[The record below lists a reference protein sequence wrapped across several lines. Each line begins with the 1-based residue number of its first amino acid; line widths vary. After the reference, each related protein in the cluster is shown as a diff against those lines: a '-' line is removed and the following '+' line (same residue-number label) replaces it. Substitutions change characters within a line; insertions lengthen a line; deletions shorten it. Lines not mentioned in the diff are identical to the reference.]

1 MEETTS
7 EVVEEYLLEIYI
19 LNQAGEKVKAN
30 KLAAALN
37 SKPSTVF
44 ATLQRMKRDDLVKI
58 NRSKE
63 ITLTAKGSG
72 LADNIAYRHNL
83 AEYFLCNSL
92 KIPWFEVHMHAHK
105 LEHAMTPLVVE
116 KLAEFLGQ
124 PQFCPHGT
132 PMPGQSLPDNTLTL
146 DHATV
151 DTYVEIVMISE
162 DLEDS
167 LEIMQILQEKL
178 IMPGYKHLV
187 ANISTALQSI
197 SLKQNNMETVLPMHV
212 AKKIYAINVE
222 EIKINQIKYDKY
234 SFEKD
239 PADKLFKSFFGE
251 KWTKKFIN
259 KFLFTLNNEIIH

>member
-30 KLAAALN
+30 KLATALN

-63 ITLTAKGSG
+63 ISLTAKGSG

-197 SLKQNNMETVLPMHV
+197 SLKQDNMETLLPMHV
-212 AKKIYAINVE
+212 AKKIYVINIE
-222 EIKINQIKYDKY
+222 EQ
-234 SFEKD
+234 
-239 PADKLFKSFFGE
+239 
-251 KWTKKFIN
+251 T
-259 KFLFTLNNEIIH
+259 

>member
-92 KIPWFEVHMHAHK
+92 KIPWFEVC
-105 LEHAMTPLVVE
+105 LLYTSPS
-116 KLAEFLGQ
+116 
-124 PQFCPHGT
+124 PRDDCPSR
-132 PMPGQSLPDNTLTL
+132 MPSS
-146 DHATV
+146 A
-151 DTYVEIVMISE
+151 
-162 DLEDS
+162 
-167 LEIMQILQEKL
+167 
-178 IMPGYKHLV
+178 
-187 ANISTALQSI
+187 
-197 SLKQNNMETVLPMHV
+197 
-212 AKKIYAINVE
+212 
-222 EIKINQIKYDKY
+222 
-234 SFEKD
+234 
-239 PADKLFKSFFGE
+239 
-251 KWTKKFIN
+251 
-259 KFLFTLNNEIIH
+259 